1 MLQLTR
7 RGFIVLGAAF
17 GLSGCGEY
25 IPTTVTP
32 AVAATPAE
40 MVDAINAVRK
50 QNGSKPLAYSPALAG
65 VAAGQARAM
74 VAHDQLSHDF
84 GPGQDLRDRA
94 TLVGYHGPI
103 GENVAAGQTSVEETL
118 KAWMN
123 SAGHRYTLLSDMWT
137 SVGMVVLSGR
147 PGSRYGV
154 FWAADFGTS

>member
-50 QNGSKPLAYSPALAG
+50 QTGSKPLAYSPALAG
-65 VAAGQARAM
+65 VAAGQARALD
-74 VAHDQLSHDF
+74 ATISYRKILAPARICATGRHWSAIT
-84 GPGQDLRDRA
+84 DRSA
-94 TLVGYHGPI
+94 R
-103 GENVAAGQTSVEETL
+103 TSRPDRPR
-118 KAWMN
+118 
-123 SAGHRYTLLSDMWT
+123 SRRPS
-137 SVGMVVLSGR
+137 R
-147 PGSRYGV
+147 PG
-154 FWAADFGTS
+154 